1 LKLEFNAVE
10 GRACGDP
17 NLLQR
22 AWGYAVSPLVNSRRS
37 ARRPSSASR
46 AGAFASPLP
55 FIAIG
60 FGALLGTAI
69 LAVVDRS
76 GQRAASVQTDPNRSL
91 RRGDAVLVTAPTSP
105 AKAPVEAPVPNRSG
119 PALFAAS
126 SAGAESAAA
135 APRPAETIPAPRAA
149 AAPAAPST
157 APAAELR
164 PQPAEGPVV
173 TASLAQPVPP
183 VRPPVATPPQASPP
197 QAAAPATTTPAAV
210 APPGAAPKGLIKAD
224 ATASTDCLPV
234 ALRAVLADVASRFG
248 EVTVVSTHQLN
259 TGNHSAGSIREKLHT
274 DCRAVDVRPDRTRI
288 DEIKA
293 YLRTRPEINGVESY
307 RNGVVHM
314 DVSGTAAGA
323 RTRVGEMQ
331 AQAPAQALP
340 PPAPPAAPPPEVRAS
355 AFTPVTNERYR

>member
-1 LKLEFNAVE
+1 M
-10 GRACGDP
+10 
-17 NLLQR
+17 
-22 AWGYAVSPLVNSRRS
+22 SPLVNSRRS
-37 ARRPSSASR
+37 ARRTSSSSR

-76 GQRAASVQTDPNRSL
+76 GQRAASVQTEPNRTL
-91 RRGDAVLVTAPTSP
+91 RRGDAVLITAPTSP
-105 AKAPVEAPVPNRSG
+105 AKAPVEAAVPNRAG

-126 SAGAESAAA
+126 SAGGEIAA
-135 APRPAETIPAPRAA
+135 APRPGDTTPAPRAA
-149 AAPAAPST
+149 AAPAAPSISL
-157 APAAELR
+157 AAEPR

-183 VRPPVATPPQASPP
+183 VRPPVATPPQA
-197 QAAAPATTTPAAV
+197 AAPAATAPAAA

-314 DVSGTAAGA
+314 DVSATVAA
-323 RTRVGEMQ
+323 RPRPGEVQ

-340 PPAPPAAPPPEVRAS
+340 KDIPPPAPPPETRTS
-355 AFTPVTNERYR
+355 LFTPVPNERYR

>member
-1 LKLEFNAVE
+1 M
-10 GRACGDP
+10 
-17 NLLQR
+17 
-22 AWGYAVSPLVNSRRS
+22 SPLVNSRRS
-37 ARRPSSASR
+37 ARRTSSASR

-76 GQRAASVQTDPNRSL
+76 GQRAGSVQTDPNRTL

-105 AKAPVEAPVPNRSG
+105 AKAPVEAALPNRSG

-126 SAGAESAAA
+126 SAGAEIAAA
-135 APRPAETIPAPRAA
+135 APRPAEAAPAPRAA

-157 APAAELR
+157 ALAAELR

-183 VRPPVATPPQASPP
+183 VRPPIATPP
-197 QAAAPATTTPAAV
+197 QAAAPAATAPAAV

-234 ALRAVLADVASRFG
+234 ALRAVLADVAARFG

-323 RTRVGEMQ
+323 RTRVGEVQ

-340 PPAPPAAPPPEVRAS
+340 KDIPPPAPPPETRAS
-355 AFTPVTNERYR
+355 LFTPVPNERYR